1 MKTKQ
6 ITGIAILVTSALLIA
21 TTAQAQKSGQ
31 SIQISYGV
39 VVGSKYVQEK
49 SDAGKAALVG
59 GTVGLYSARN
69 KSSSTKWASA
79 AVGAGL
85 AGRGKKK
92 SEGSRE
98 AREYQ
103 IKTSTGVVVII
114 SDQTEIHV
122 DDCVQ
127 VENPGSTN
135 ANIRRVAATFCDP
148 ASAQVVAEVHDE
160 MLEEAQECVSAKQE
174 LSTAETDEAVDRA
187 LRKISILCDT

>member
-1 MKTKQ
+1 MKTQ
-6 ITGIAILVTSALLIA
+6 QAFGFAILLTSVFFTSSSVL
-21 TTAQAQKSGQ
+21 AQKSGQ

-49 SDAGKAALVG
+49 SDSGKAALKG
-59 GTVGLYSARN
+59 GTIGLYSARD

-85 AGRGKKK
+85 ASRNKAR

-103 IKTSTGVVVII
+103 VKTNTGVVVII
-114 SDQTEIHV
+114 SDQTEIQV

-127 VENPGSTN
+127 LENPGSTN
-135 ANIRRVAATFCDP
+135 SNIRRVAATFCAPD
-148 ASAQVVAEVHDE
+148 SAEVIADVQDE
-160 MLEEAQECVSAKQE
+160 MLEEAQECVAAKQE
-174 LSTAETDEAVDRA
+174 VSTAETDEALDRA
-187 LRKISILCDT
+187 LKKMSIFCDT